1 MEDRIHV
8 THSQAEQQG
17 RLGGLQIEWL
27 ERYVIRRDLAPRRLP
42 SANDLAPRRL
52 PSAND
57 LAPRRWPSVRA
68 RYGAVP
74 LIVHLIERRGEV
86 PTTEALA

>member
-42 SANDLAPRRL
+42 SANDLAPRR
-52 PSAND
+52 
-57 LAPRRWPSVRA
+57 WPSVRA

>member
-42 SANDLAPRRL
+42 SANDLAPRR
-52 PSAND
+52 
-57 LAPRRWPSVRA
+57 WPSVRA

-86 PTTEALA
+86 PATEALA